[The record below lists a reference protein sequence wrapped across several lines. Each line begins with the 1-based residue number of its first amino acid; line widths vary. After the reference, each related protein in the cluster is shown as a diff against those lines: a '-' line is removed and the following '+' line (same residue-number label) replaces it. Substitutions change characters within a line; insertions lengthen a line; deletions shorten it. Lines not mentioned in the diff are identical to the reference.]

1 MLSYA
6 LRFVL
11 GPHSPFFVDPPFIK
25 TSSYAPAILDLN
37 AISAVPENREDP
49 EFTMPWYRFRTPVSM
64 SIAVLVSGYPAVVEC
79 ESMLDQHEARNN
91 STCFNWCTKQLHP
104 LC

>member
-6 LRFVL
+6 SCLML
-11 GPHSPFFVDPPFIK
+11 GPHSPFFVEPPFIK

-49 EFTMPWYRFRTPVSM
+49 KFTMPWYRFRTPVSM
-64 SIAVLVSGYPAVVEC
+64 SNAVLVSGYQAVVEC
-79 ESMLDQHEARNN
+79 KSA
-91 STCFNWCTKQLHP
+91 
-104 LC
+104 